1 MDKKKYM
8 IPTMQVVK
16 LETTQMLASSPVDG
30 FNAELNNTGGDGS
43 DALAPMLG
51 WDGFGIILGN

>member
-30 FNAELNNTGGDGS
+30 FNAELNNTGGDGG

-51 WDGFGIILGN
+51 